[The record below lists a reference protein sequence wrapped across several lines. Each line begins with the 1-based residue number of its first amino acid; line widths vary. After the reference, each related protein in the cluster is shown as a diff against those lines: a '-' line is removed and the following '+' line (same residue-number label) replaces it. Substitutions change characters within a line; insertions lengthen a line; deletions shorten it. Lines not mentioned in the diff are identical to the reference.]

1 VLGAANAPSA
11 RRALRQLPFT
21 GLMLSLVALVG
32 ALLTSVGLGLR
43 SYART

>member
-1 VLGAANAPSA
+1 
-11 RRALRQLPFT
+11 
-21 GLMLSLVALVG
+21 MLSLVALVG